1 MLKNIGRAGFE
12 PATTFFLEKE
22 RLNEDLENFKLFCLA
37 KLNLSRE
44 TVKHYVRKIKTFLK
58 NRSLVSERDVQVYV
72 KEAKEK
78 YSPYYVSNI
87 LSAFKAYFRDYKG
100 LKWMDG
106 YKHPQASLKVKE
118 EIELEKVKRFIE
130 AIDDIGVK
138 CFALFLASSGLRK
151 SEIFSLKKKEVNR
164 ELRCIIP
171 NCHSGKTKH
180 SGISFYNE
188 EAEKALLEFEKCMN
202 PWQKLSDRLIP
213 IGSDRFFYEWQKAK
227 KKSGVNLKPKD
238 LRDFFSQE
246 MGKALIPD
254 RFIDIFQGRAPKN
267 VLAKH
272 YTPQGIRMLREIYDK
287 ANLRVMV

>member
-1 MLKNIGRAGFE
+1 LVGRAGFE

-44 TVKHYVRKIKTFLK
+44 TVKHYVRKIKAFLK
-58 NRSLVSERDVQVYV
+58 NRSVVSERDIQIYI

-87 LSAFKAYFRDYKG
+87 LSSFKAYFRDYKG

-106 YKHPQASLKVKE
+106 YKHPQDSLKMKE
-118 EIELEKVKRFIE
+118 EIEAEKVKRFIE
-130 AIDDIGVK
+130 AIDDLGVK
-138 CFALFLASSGLRK
+138 CFALFLATSGLRK
-151 SEIFSLKKKEVNR
+151 SEVFNLKKEEVNR
-164 ELRCIIP
+164 ELRAIIP
-171 NCHSGKTKH
+171 NSHSGKTKR

-188 EAEKALLEFEKCMN
+188 EAEKCLREFEKSMN
-202 PWQKLSDRLIP
+202 PMQKLSDRLIP

-227 KKSGVNLKPKD
+227 KKSGINLKPKD

-287 ANLRVMV
+287 ANLKVLSGE